1 MQAQR
6 RDGHLS
12 WDGLGKTTAWEG
24 EGLREDRGLKGRL
37 LGGQE
42 ASGWREHEDKLSPCW
57 GGDSLAV

>member
-24 EGLREDRGLKGRL
+24 EGLRDLYLLGLEEKMLVNSVNKYVCLKG
-37 LGGQE
+37 
-42 ASGWREHEDKLSPCW
+42 
-57 GGDSLAV
+57 